1 MTERNNDNQFYSN
14 GGDENEMMSGEPADH
29 LAVLSLGGLTEEE
42 EQELELLIANDPELA
57 IELQEFSEV
66 VDHLPYFPEPMEV
79 SKKVEDMLFRRV
91 EANAQAR
98 FKISPSTTQIFKARI
113 PKRLDDPAPS
123 TSWLEELFRRP
134 VIATSIAAV
143 ALAFAG
149 VIGLQSARL
158 SNANSAQD
166 SLEASLQES
175 LILEEQMIQEII
187 SLEQELEEANGF
199 VDAYTEQLTNTLVE
213 NQTLKNSLAAAELSR
228 DDIATQVESL
238 VSNNETLNSRNIA
251 LEEKVVYQ
259 DQIIGLF
266 ESGSSKTVEIGG
278 TDLNPGAAATIVYD
292 PETDLAILL
301 VNDLPQLGENEVYQ
315 VLLIRGSEH
324 DTAETFTV
332 NTGGENILIVES
344 PSPMA
349 IFDTIG
355 VSIEPDGGSPQR
367 TGDIVLLGELTG

>member
-1 MTERNNDNQFYSN
+1 
-14 GGDENEMMSGEPADH
+14 
-29 LAVLSLGGLTEEE
+29 
-42 EQELELLIANDPELA
+42 
-57 IELQEFSEV
+57 
-66 VDHLPYFPEPMEV
+66 MEV

-301 VNDLPQLGENEVYQ
+301 VNDLLNNWRASLSG
-315 VLLIRGSEH
+315 
-324 DTAETFTV
+324 
-332 NTGGENILIVES
+332 
-344 PSPMA
+344 
-349 IFDTIG
+349 
-355 VSIEPDGGSPQR
+355 
-367 TGDIVLLGELTG
+367 